1 MEKRIKKPAGLTALF
16 WRYLLT
22 TGAVI
27 ILLAIL
33 WWFWMIVM
41 MRNGIV
47 YPANTA
53 ANGVETVV
61 QALSAGELDTADIP
75 YFYRWA
81 IFDDRGEVLSD
92 GKMDQRHLDY
102 AKAALAGEP
111 DPQGMFYSQYHRL
124 TQMPDGTT
132 CVIQYDYSMP
142 YGSEVLQGR
151 LPEFQTCAA
160 IILLLSWLA
169 VGAISTHHFAGLLRR
184 DAALLT
190 GATETIAQ
198 QRLDTP
204 LSGKARVREF
214 GETLTAME
222 QMRLSLAQSL
232 ERQWAM
238 EQQRRLEL
246 AALTH
251 DLKTP
256 LTVISGN
263 AELLAEDSLT
273 AAQEEMVNT
282 ILHSAIRLQDYV
294 VQLRAMTA
302 EGAAADQKK
311 ETTDLEDLVSGWRG
325 IGQSLCAAKQ
335 IRFQCSSVPKLE
347 LSVYRTSLDRAVSN
361 LLDNAVRYTPA
372 GGEISLTMLRE
383 GNWLT
388 VAVEDSGPGFSLEA
402 LARGEQAFFTSDAS
416 RPQEGHMGMGLYFA
430 GQAAKRH
437 GGSLRLANTEQGA
450 RAELVL
456 PIN

>member
-1 MEKRIKKPAGLTALF
+1 M
-16 WRYLLT
+16 
-22 TGAVI
+22 
-27 ILLAIL
+27 
-33 WWFWMIVM
+33 
-41 MRNGIV
+41 
-47 YPANTA
+47 
-53 ANGVETVV
+53 
-61 QALSAGELDTADIP
+61 
-75 YFYRWA
+75 
-81 IFDDRGEVLSD
+81 
-92 GKMDQRHLDY
+92 
-102 AKAALAGEP
+102 
-111 DPQGMFYSQYHRL
+111 
-124 TQMPDGTT
+124 GTKQLQ
-132 CVIQYDYSMP
+132 IMAMSLH
-142 YGSEVLQGR
+142 GNAVLQQY
-151 LPEFQTCAA
+151 LPDFQTCAT

-169 VGAISTHHFAGLLRR
+169 AGAISTHHFAGLLRR

-222 QMRLSLAQSL
+222 QMRLSPAQSL

-263 AELLAEDSLT
+263 AELLAEDSLP

-294 VQLRAMTA
+294 AQLRVMTA
-302 EGAAADQKK
+302 EGAEADQKK
-311 ETTDLEDLVSGWRG
+311 ETADLEDLICGWRG

-335 IRFQCSSVPKLE
+335 IRFQCPSVPKLE

-372 GGEISLTMLRE
+372 GGEISLTILRE
-383 GNWLT
+383 GNRLNI
-388 VAVEDSGPGFSLEA
+388 AVEDSSPGFSPEA

-416 RPQEGHMGMGLYFA
+416 RPQEGHMGMGLFFA
-430 GQAAKRH
+430 GQTARRH
-437 GGSLRLANTEQGA
+437 EGSLRLANTEYGG
-450 RAELVL
+450 RVELIL
-456 PIN
+456 PI

>member
-1 MEKRIKKPAGLTALF
+1 M
-16 WRYLLT
+16 
-22 TGAVI
+22 
-27 ILLAIL
+27 
-33 WWFWMIVM
+33 
-41 MRNGIV
+41 
-47 YPANTA
+47 
-53 ANGVETVV
+53 
-61 QALSAGELDTADIP
+61 
-75 YFYRWA
+75 
-81 IFDDRGEVLSD
+81 
-92 GKMDQRHLDY
+92 
-102 AKAALAGEP
+102 
-111 DPQGMFYSQYHRL
+111 
-124 TQMPDGTT
+124 GTKQLQ
-132 CVIQYDYSMP
+132 IMAMSLH
-142 YGSEVLQGR
+142 GNAVLQQY
-151 LPEFQTCAA
+151 LPDFQTCAT

-169 VGAISTHHFAGLLRR
+169 AGAISTHHFAGLLRR

-198 QRLDTP
+198 QQRLDTP
-204 LSGKARVREF
+204 LTGKARVREF

-294 VQLRAMTA
+294 AQLRAMTA
-302 EGAAADQKK
+302 EGAEADQKK
-311 ETTDLEDLVSGWRG
+311 ETADLADLVCGWRG

-335 IRFQCSSVPKLE
+335 IRFQCPSVPKLE

-361 LLDNAVRYTPA
+361 LLDNAVRYTPV
-372 GGEISLTMLRE
+372 GGQITLTAFRE
-383 GNWLT
+383 GDRLT
-388 VAVEDSGPGFSLEA
+388 IAVEDSGPGFSPEA

-416 RPQEGHMGMGLYFA
+416 RPQKGHMGMGLYFA

>member
-184 DAALLT
+184 DAAMLT

-263 AELLAEDSLT
+263 AELLAEDSLP

-282 ILHSAIRLQDYV
+282 ILHSEIG
-294 VQLRAMTA
+294 RA
-302 EGAAADQKK
+302 
-311 ETTDLEDLVSGWRG
+311 S
-325 IGQSLCAAKQ
+325 C
-335 IRFQCSSVPKLE
+335 
-347 LSVYRTSLDRAVSN
+347 
-361 LLDNAVRYTPA
+361 
-372 GGEISLTMLRE
+372 RE
-383 GNWLT
+383 R
-388 VAVEDSGPGFSLEA
+388 V
-402 LARGEQAFFTSDAS
+402 
-416 RPQEGHMGMGLYFA
+416 
-430 GQAAKRH
+430 
-437 GGSLRLANTEQGA
+437 
-450 RAELVL
+450 
-456 PIN
+456 